1 MKQIRV
7 QRHCRDR
14 YAHYLPIYEDGDDR
28 VVPCVLD
35 GEAVD
40 EDEDRDG
47 HDGRGEVDWKEA
59 RFGFDFAVVTAPV
72 EVAYG
77 VVEPVAYDS
86 AKDGAK

>member
-1 MKQIRV
+1 MNPLKVLAADSCAHLPAALRIHMKQIRV

-28 VVPCVLD
+28 IVPCVLD

-59 RFGFDFAVVTAPV
+59 RFGNLFD
-72 EVAYG
+72 
-77 VVEPVAYDS
+77 
-86 AKDGAK
+86 